1 MNKLLFLTLF
11 AIASAADS
19 KGDAPK
25 GDAPKADAP
34 MGDAPMGDAAGSENA
49 YGYEA
54 PADENYAA
62 PATYAAPMTY
72 AVKKAPS
79 ICYTGQCNRNA
90 PCYSFATGTCSAL
103 VAEAYAPAYAAT
115 YAATYSA
122 PTEESGYRRLQ
133 QFATPNA
140 RLHCPP
146 GTVDSYNW
154 GMHKQT
160 VLWVGFG
167 FLFLPALCFL
177 WRSFDNMTQ
186 PNAKPAAG
194 GKGPSP
200 AILATVTNV
209 RINAGI
215 VNMVASLA
223 YLA

>member
-25 GDAPKADAP
+25 GDASKADAP

-90 PCYSFATGTCSAL
+90 PCYSFATGTCSAM
-103 VAEAYAPAYAAT
+103 VAEAYAPAYAAS
-115 YAATYSA
+115 YSATYSA

-177 WRSFDNMTQ
+177 WRSFEEEVAARRG
-186 PNAKPAAG
+186 NAGKGSTKPAPGNGVDFAE
-194 GKGPSP
+194 
-200 AILATVTNV
+200 
-209 RINAGI
+209 
-215 VNMVASLA
+215 
-223 YLA
+223 